1 MSNAAPNGR
10 PVFSGVEASG
20 SVPIEY
26 RFSHAKNG
34 NRHLLVVFA
43 NLGAPGEWGWAN
55 GVLDKTRANILWI
68 RDQFDGQNS
77 YYLCKGM
84 DFSLERSVIELIS
97 RVMNALSL
105 TPDDCTMFG
114 SSKGGTAALYFGLK
128 YGFRNVVASV
138 PQFRVGTYV
147 KESMPG
153 AARLM
158 MGEVTDEKVHILDS
172 VLPSVVGSGTYR
184 DANIYLISSPQDEQ
198 YTRHVE
204 PFLGLFQGYTNFNFV
219 YNDSPLIASHGKVTL
234 RNLPTIM
241 GLLNL
246 LVDGIAPRIG
256 VITNGQEQPER
267 DTSAIDSY
275 LSSTSQMRGD
285 TFSAPVVSTP
295 VPHQEVP
302 GNAVRF
308 VGSAPGAVRVS
319 MWENGKYLGSS
330 QVLPDGSWSWAP
342 DRTWAGGKHVIR
354 LFAVDAN
361 KFHSART
368 EVAFTV
374 QAQGSPSPGPH
385 AASGGQ
391 FPGQQTATP
400 SAPAPVISVPAP
412 GQQVPGPV
420 IGLMGYAQGAVH
432 VEFMEEG
439 MPLGMAPVAPDSSW
453 SWESGWSWTEG
464 PHTVECHAVDMGGN
478 KSQRTAVTFSVV
490 NAYASPAPAQHLGY

>member
-34 NRHLLVVFA
+34 NRHLVVVFA
-43 NLGAPGEWGWAN
+43 NLNAPGEWGWAN

-97 RVMNALSL
+97 RVMNALAL

-138 PQFRVGTYV
+138 PQFRIGTFV

-172 VLPSVVGSGTYR
+172 VLPNVVRAGTYR
-184 DANIYLISSPQDEQ
+184 DANVYLISSPQDEQ
-198 YTRHVE
+198 YTHHVE

-234 RNLPTIM
+234 RNLPTMM

-246 LVDGIAPRIG
+246 LVDGITPRIG
-256 VITNGQEQPER
+256 VVSNGQEQPER
-267 DTSAIDSY
+267 DTSAIDAY

-285 TFSAPVVSTP
+285 TFPAPVVSTP
-295 VPHQEVP
+295 VSHQELP

-308 VGSAPGAVRVS
+308 VGSALGAVRVS
-319 MWENGKYLGSS
+319 MWENGKYLGSP

-342 DRTWAGGKHVIR
+342 EKTWARGKHVIR

-368 EVAFTV
+368 EVVFTALDPAF
-374 QAQGSPSPGPH
+374 AP
-385 AASGGQ
+385 
-391 FPGQQTATP
+391 TP
-400 SAPAPVISVPAP
+400 NLPAAPVVTAP
-412 GQQVPGPV
+412 VAHQQVVGAAV
-420 IGLMGYAQGAVH
+420 GFMGYAQGAAQVSFR
-432 VEFMEEG
+432 ENG
-439 MPLGMAPVAPDSSW
+439 TPLGVAPVGPDGSW
-453 SWESGWSWTEG
+453 SWEAGWAWPEG
-464 PHTVECHAVDMGGN
+464 PHNVEYVAVDAAGN
-478 KSQRTAVTFSVV
+478 ESPRSLHAFTVV
-490 NAYASPAPAQHLGY
+490 NTFAVPANASYVEPRY